1 MPVRSARDTQLICQG
16 LKISIK
22 LSNERCNHICHLKEN
37 LTINKNN
44 RKIANN
50 TVQYGQFDNGVVH
63 IIKSPK
69 DKRSQI
75 PLCVVLFI
83 TVSSQIDTFPIS
95 HVLPHSYLTFL
106 ISNWYCIWFHSP
118 RTISTQ

>member
-44 RKIANN
+44 RKLQ
-50 TVQYGQFDNGVVH
+50 TTQYNMGN
-63 IIKSPK
+63 
-69 DKRSQI
+69 
-75 PLCVVLFI
+75 LI
-83 TVSSQIDTFPIS
+83 TG
-95 HVLPHSYLTFL
+95 
-106 ISNWYCIWFHSP
+106 
-118 RTISTQ
+118 